1 MDFKPTRRTF
11 NAMLL
16 AAGAP
21 SFGSGGA
28 HAQSWDDVLAAAHKE
43 GELSVHGGPGRA
55 YTESFAENFRKAY
68 PGIKINYTGGPSS
81 AAIPRI
87 VRERENGIFAWD
99 VFVGGA
105 PSSYSTLKANGA
117 FVPLAPMLLDAV
129 RDDKLWLGGF
139 EEGWLDKEK
148 RFSYAF
154 DFTTEGVIFVNW
166 DHVSRDALRNV
177 KDILKPEFAGK
188 IAWADPR
195 TLGEGIFASQVF
207 FENFGIE
214 FLQDLFAKQN
224 IAYTATRR
232 QTSEWLVRGRYP
244 IGISA
249 GPDEIAFFKQE
260 GIGKN
265 IEMFSAGLT
274 KQIGGAGFGCVQMM
288 ERAPHPNAA
297 RLYVNWLL
305 GQQAQADYAR
315 VAKRNSRRMDAPP
328 GSPDG
333 VAQKATTYINA
344 QSEAQSA
351 VRFKVT
357 ALAKEKIAATAR

>member
-1 MDFKPTRRTF
+1 MEMKPSRRTF

-16 AAGAP
+16 AAGTAP
-21 SFGSGGA
+21 FGIGDA
-28 HAQSWDDVLAAAHKE
+28 RAQSWDEIVAAAHKE

-87 VRERENGIFAWD
+87 MRERENGIFAWD

-105 PSSYSTLKANGA
+105 PSSYSTLKAAGA
-117 FVPLAPMLLDAV
+117 FIPLAPALTDAIKN
-129 RDDKLWLGGF
+129 DKSWLGGF

-148 RFSYAF
+148 KFSYAF
-154 DFTTEGVIFVNW
+154 DFTTEGVMFVNW
-166 DHVSRDALRNV
+166 DHVSRDALRHV
-177 KDILKPEFAGK
+177 KDLLKPEFADK

-207 FENFGIE
+207 YENFGIE
-214 FLQDLFAKQN
+214 FLQELFARQK

-249 GPDEIAFFKQE
+249 GPDEIAFFRQE
-260 GIGKN
+260 GLGKN

-274 KQIGGAGFGCVQMM
+274 KEIGGAGFGCVQLM

-305 GQQAQADYAR
+305 GQKAQADYALA
-315 VAKRNSRRMDAPP
+315 AKRNSRRTDTQP

-333 VAQKATTYINA
+333 VARKSDAYINA
-344 QSEAQSA
+344 QSEAQSE

-357 ALAKEKIAATAR
+357 ALAKEKIAAAAR